1 MSDSRVNVERR
12 KARAAK
18 ILANVSARRQ
28 YGVPLIPTGYN
39 PNRDTTPRY

>member
-18 ILANVSARRQ
+18 ILANIQARRE
-28 YGVPLIPTGYN
+28 YGVPAIPTGFN
-39 PNRDTTPRY
+39 PNRDTSPRY

>member
-18 ILANVSARRQ
+18 ILANITARRM

-39 PNRDTTPRY
+39 PNRDNAPRY